1 MGALGA
7 VTVFDTLFIHVY
19 YGKLLDV
26 ERKKYSTSI
35 QSTNSCFKVLNG
47 NYQLPRREEL
57 RSQCSLKKEHRS
69 NENEMMGL
77 SANVA

>member
-1 MGALGA
+1 MLNIENTAL
-7 VTVFDTLFIHVY
+7 VY
-19 YGKLLDV
+19 NP
-26 ERKKYSTSI
+26 
-35 QSTNSCFKVLNG
+35 QVLNG